1 VATAKAQ
8 SRKMSLG
15 EVCAGTA
22 IGFAIAYL
30 ANAVV
35 MPLFGHHV
43 TAAENLGITA
53 IFTAISIVR
62 GYFVRR
68 LFESL
73 RER

>member
-1 VATAKAQ
+1 VSATTGQ

-22 IGFAIAYL
+22 IGFTIAYL

-53 IFTAISIVR
+53 IFTVISIVR
-62 GYFVRR
+62 GYCVRR
-68 LFESL
+68 FFERL
-73 RER
+73 RA